1 MPESAAPHRLK
12 VLHTMTWLAPGGG
25 ADTNVLLSIRGQRA
39 SGHYD
44 LHFTTG
50 PEIFHNEFAHEPEL
64 TIHYCPHLYRPIRPW
79 KDVKSLWYYY
89 RLMRRERF
97 DIVHTHEAK
106 ASLIGRVAAW
116 LAGVPVI
123 IFGLHGVAYNDP
135 AFSKRKRRL
144 FIWLERLTVW
154 PSEMIVSVSQSCLD
168 HYRADGIGRKLN
180 SRVVYSG
187 IDVARFDANSQIAP
201 EERLAER
208 AALGFGPED
217 VVLINV
223 GRFTYGKAQRHTIEA
238 FAKLKPDF
246 PHLKLLLVGEGD
258 LLDDCSQQVQQLGL
272 QHDVVFYGFTE
283 NIPRVMALADINVLT
298 SLREGLPRVV
308 VEASLCGL
316 PTTAFDVEGL
326 REIIHDGESGCVVP
340 QLDVAALAGRIRALV
355 LDPDLRRTFAA
366 KAGAHARAHWDSA
379 TMVHQLDEIY
389 LQLAKRHVK
398 WYRRLVQAAG

>member
-1 MPESAAPHRLK
+1 MLEPAPPHRLK

-39 SGHYD
+39 SGHYE

-79 KDVKSLWYYY
+79 KDLRSLWYYY

-135 AFSKRKRRL
+135 AFGKRKRRL

-168 HYRADGIGRKLN
+168 HYRADGIGRKIE

-187 IDVARFDANSQIAP
+187 IDVARFEQNSRLSTT
-201 EERLAER
+201 EREQER
-208 AALGFGPED
+208 AALGYAPDD
-217 VVLINV
+217 VVLLNV

-238 FAKLKPDF
+238 FSRVKLHHPN
-246 PHLKLLLVGEGD
+246 LKLLLVGEGD
-258 LLDDCSQQVQQLGL
+258 LQDDCRQQVKQLGL
-272 QHDVVFYGFTE
+272 EHDVRFYGFTE
-283 NIPRVMALADINVLT
+283 NVPRVMALADIHVLT

-316 PTTAFDVEGL
+316 PTAAFDVEGL
-326 REIIHDGESGCVVP
+326 REILQHEVSGFIVP
-340 QLDVAALAGRIRALV
+340 QLDVHGLAERIQQLV
-355 LDPDLRRTFAA
+355 ENPTLRTTFAQQ
-366 KAGAHARAHWDSA
+366 AGTHARANWDYPI
-379 TMVHQLDEIY
+379 MVQQLDDIY
-389 LQLAKRHVK
+389 RSLARKHVK
-398 WYRRLVQAAG
+398 WYRKLLKVAE